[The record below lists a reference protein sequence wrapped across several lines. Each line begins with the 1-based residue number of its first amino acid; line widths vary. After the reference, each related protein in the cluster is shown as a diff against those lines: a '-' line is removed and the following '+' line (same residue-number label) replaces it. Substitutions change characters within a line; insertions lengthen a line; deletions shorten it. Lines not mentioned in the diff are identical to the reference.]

1 MASKHLP
8 RRTKTESGLEN
19 ELQIQGEGRKSQKPL
34 PPVVGMKS
42 YGKCQSHWT
51 RKCLR
56 VRLLSRQV
64 NFIEK

>member
-42 YGKCQSHWT
+42 YGKCQIIHA
-51 RKCLR
+51 
-56 VRLLSRQV
+56 LLKLFNASPV
-64 NFIEK
+64 FCI